1 VNLEKR
7 DEDTYMINK
16 RRFAGVLCVLLG
28 AATIA
33 VAKEKVLV
41 NADASG
47 LILHGY
53 DPVAYFTKNEAVKGN
68 EQHKATYQGGTFYFA
83 SEANKNLFK
92 KDPAK
97 YAPQYGGYCS
107 VTVSM
112 GKLEDADPR
121 MFNIHNDKL
130 LVQRNEKA
138 HQMFMS
144 NPDEFQRKADQQWP
158 ELVEKYGK

>member
-1 VNLEKR
+1 
-7 DEDTYMINK
+7 MINK
-16 RRFAGVLCVLLG
+16 GHFAPVLSVLLLL
-28 AATIA
+28 ATIA
-33 VAKEKVLV
+33 AAKEKVLV
-41 NADASG
+41 NAGASG
-47 LILHGY
+47 LVLHGY

-68 EQHKATYQGGTFYFA
+68 EQHKATYQGNTFYFA

-107 VTVSM
+107 MAVSM
-112 GKLEDADPR
+112 GQLEDADPR
-121 MFNIHNDKL
+121 MFTIHNNKL

-144 NPDEFQRKADQQWP
+144 NPDEFHRKADQQWP
-158 ELVEKYGK
+158 ELVEKNGK